1 MGNVVSIGRL
11 SPPSDL
17 DPRHHA
23 EFRAITDQLAELAHH
38 ADPATVARLARLRAE
53 ERETS
58 ALIDAAGRLV
68 KGRDG
73 NTVRHPLLGSL
84 DKIRARITKIESEIG
99 LTAASRR
106 RITGKRPTAIAEA
119 ESDTDFLM
127 RLYFSTSEPSAED
140 MPRLERLA
148 AEGKARTKA
157 AKRRRRRG

>member
-17 DPRHHA
+17 DPRHHG
-23 EFRAITDQLAELAHH
+23 EFRAITDRLAELGDH
-38 ADPATVARLARLRAE
+38 ADPATVARLAKLRAE

-73 NTVRHPLLGSL
+73 NMVRHPLLGSL

-106 RITGKRPTAIAEA
+106 RITGKRPTTIAEA
-119 ESDTDFLM
+119 ESDSDFLM
-127 RLYFSTSEPSAED
+127 RLLFANREPSAED

-148 AEGKARTKA
+148 AAGKARA
-157 AKRRRRRG
+157 RRKRRR